1 MGEKLVK
8 VTMKL
13 GEVEGCEVGKS
24 VEEAG
29 KERKG

>member
-1 MGEKLVK
+1 LVEKLIE
-8 VTMKL
+8 VTVKL

-29 KERKG
+29 EERKG